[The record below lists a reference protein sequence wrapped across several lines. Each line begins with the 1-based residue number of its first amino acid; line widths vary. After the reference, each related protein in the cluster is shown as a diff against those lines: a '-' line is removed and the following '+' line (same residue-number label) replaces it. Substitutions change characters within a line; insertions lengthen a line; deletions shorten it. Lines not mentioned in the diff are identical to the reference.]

1 MNYDVWFVKKLCRC
15 SDEYLSLQFAN
26 KVFWLKSNKQNVNIT
41 PQKLE
46 TVNDAYELVHII
58 NRHT

>member
-1 MNYDVWFVKKLCRC
+1 MNYDVWFVKNCADVPTNIYPSNLLTKYFDLKVT
-15 SDEYLSLQFAN
+15 N
-26 KVFWLKSNKQNVNIT
+26 KMWTIT

>member
-1 MNYDVWFVKKLCRC
+1 MNYDVWFVKNCA
-15 SDEYLSLQFAN
+15 DVPTNIYP
-26 KVFWLKSNKQNVNIT
+26 SNLLTKYFDKQNVNIT